1 MRLLAE
7 AAHSKTLRA
16 GMDSPVGPL
25 TIVVENDAV
34 VALDWVRP
42 QRDDDHPVLRAALD
56 QLTAYFAGTRQVF
69 DLPMAPHVSAF
80 QKTFGQAL
88 CAIPYGETRTYGDLA
103 KHMNRPAQAIGQ
115 ACGAN
120 PIAILIPCHR
130 VLAANGLGG
139 YSGAGGVETKVKL
152 LQLEGAGSFLL

>member
-1 MRLLAE
+1 L
-7 AAHSKTLRA
+7 
-16 GMDSPVGPL
+16 PC
-25 TIVVENDAV
+25 DAI

-42 QRDDDHPVLRAALD
+42 QRDDDHPVLRAALQ
-56 QLTAYFAGTRQVF
+56 QLSAYFAGNRRDF
-69 DLPMAPHVSAF
+69 DLPLAPQGSDF
-80 QKTFGQAL
+80 QKTFCQAL
-88 CAIPYGETRTYGDLA
+88 CDIPYGETRTYGDLA
-103 KHMNRPAQAIGQ
+103 KDLNRPAQAIGQ

-130 VLAANGLGG
+130 VLSATGLGG